1 MLSNGQI
8 KRREIFKLNQKLLKL
23 YGDLKKAQNDMI
35 CSINQCAM
43 DELDKANSLK
53 VGVHKLDLKRTIK
66 RYTDLYMNIKVLER
80 DRADLENWHTDNENK
95 S

>member
-1 MLSNGQI
+1 MLSNSQI
-8 KRREIFKLNQKLLKL
+8 KRREIFKINQRLLKL

-35 CSINQCAM
+35 VSINQCAM
-43 DELDKANSLK
+43 DELEKANNLK

-66 RYTDLYMNIKVLER
+66 RYTDVYMNIKALER
-80 DRADLENWHTDNENK
+80 DRADLENWQTDNENK